1 MPEAGKHAPVLI
13 AISHQAREQQIASG
27 DPLTLRAN
35 CTIIIVF
42 AAFYIEATV
51 NAIVDQMDVRPKME
65 SFLNPENNKY
75 AHPGMQA
82 KLAWFYN
89 EFVATEKAADKS
101 ELGKMG
107 IYDQLEPK
115 FPGYAEIRDFR
126 NDVSHGKIGP
136 AADDLAKALALRE
149 QAKAIRAELYAIGKR
164 HDPKVDPD
172 TTYWDAIT

>member
-1 MPEAGKHAPVLI
+1 MPEAGEHAPVLI
-13 AISHQAREQQIASG
+13 AISHQARERQAASG

-51 NAIVDQMDVRPKME
+51 NAIVDQMNLRSKMD
-65 SFLNPENNKY
+65 SFLNPDSHKHF
-75 AHPGMQA
+75 HPGIQA

-89 EFVATEKAADKS
+89 EFVATKKAADKS
-101 ELGKMG
+101 EFAKMKT
-107 IYDQLEPK
+107 YEQLEAK

-126 NDVSHGKIGP
+126 DGVSHGKIGP

-149 QAKAIRAELYAIGKR
+149 QAKDIRDELYSIGKR
-164 HDPKVDPD
+164 HDPNVDPN
-172 TTYWDAIT
+172 TTYWDAIA

>member
-1 MPEAGKHAPVLI
+1 MPEAGEHAPVFI
-13 AISHQAREQQIASG
+13 AISHQARERQLASG

-51 NAIVDQMDVRPKME
+51 NAIVDQMNLRSKME
-65 SFLNPENNKY
+65 SFLNPDNRKHF
-75 AHPGMQA
+75 HPGMQA

-89 EFVATEKAADKS
+89 EFEATKKVASKADFGKEK
-101 ELGKMG
+101 
-107 IYDQLEPK
+107 IYDQLEAR

-126 NDVSHGKIGP
+126 NGVSHGKIGP
-136 AADDLAKALALRE
+136 AADDLKKALALRE
-149 QAKAIRAELYAIGKR
+149 QAKDIRTELIAIGQR
-164 HDPKVDPD
+164 HDPNVDTD